1 MLHLLAWGNILILL
15 CLWVPY
21 GTRCQHM
28 PNIESYFLKFSQP
41 KGHWKICTFKAL
53 NFGPWS
59 STSDL
64 IYHAPLQLLELFFF
78 VLFQLRWQ
86 SYNNQCS
93 ESCNLSYSLVVY
105 PICTWKRKSFVFHFS
120 VLTLHCLFSCLLH
133 TCNYSKVF
141 WCSLFTV
148 FVYDFNWFF
157 ALL

>member
-15 CLWVPY
+15 CYWVPY
-21 GTRCQHM
+21 GTRCHHM

-53 NFGPWS
+53 NFGPRS

-64 IYHAPLQLLELFFF
+64 IYHPCNFWNFFSLYCFGRGDILQQSMLWELQFKLQFSGLPNIYVEKEKFCFSFFSF
-78 VLFQLRWQ
+78 DTSLSFQLPPPP
-86 SYNNQCS
+86 YLNC
-93 ESCNLSYSLVVY
+93 
-105 PICTWKRKSFVFHFS
+105 
-120 VLTLHCLFSCLLH
+120 
-133 TCNYSKVF
+133 SKVF

-148 FVYDFNWFF
+148 FVYDLNWFF